1 MTGTGRHGSK
11 PLIMRLVG
19 SPDRSL
25 FFSFAFRLTSDG
37 LGGHWDYWGTGCA
50 FHVLFFSDSLFV
62 YPTGF
67 FLVSTGILQGESGEG
82 EILLTSNGLGQ
93 DGEGGDGERER
104 QGGWNPKNS
113 CPKTV
118 LFL

>member
-1 MTGTGRHGSK
+1 MT
-11 PLIMRLVG
+11 
-19 SPDRSL
+19 
-25 FFSFAFRLTSDG
+25 DG

-82 EILLTSNGLGQ
+82 EILLTSNGFGFRM
-93 DGEGGDGERER
+93 GK
-104 QGGWNPKNS
+104 KNQR
-113 CPKTV
+113 
-118 LFL
+118 FNDIFYE